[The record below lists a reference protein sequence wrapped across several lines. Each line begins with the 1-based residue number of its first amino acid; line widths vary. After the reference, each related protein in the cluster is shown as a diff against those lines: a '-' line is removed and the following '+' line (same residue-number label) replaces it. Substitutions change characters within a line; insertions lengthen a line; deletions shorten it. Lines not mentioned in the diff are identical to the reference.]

1 MFLIEKMEILHF
13 SPSEEKIIDYILNEK
28 ETIADQSTSFIA
40 QKTYSSKSSLVRI
53 AKKLGFLGW
62 TSFKDVYLEEVRY
75 FNQQT
80 GTVDANYPFQK
91 TDNYLQIAHKIA
103 ALEKESIDETLS
115 LLSSRQINQTLRL
128 FKESKTIHLLCR

>member
-62 TSFKDVYLEEVRY
+62 TSFKVVYLKEVRY
-75 FNQQT
+75 FNQ
-80 GTVDANYPFQK
+80 
-91 TDNYLQIAHKIA
+91 
-103 ALEKESIDETLS
+103 
-115 LLSSRQINQTLRL
+115 
-128 FKESKTIHLLCR
+128 